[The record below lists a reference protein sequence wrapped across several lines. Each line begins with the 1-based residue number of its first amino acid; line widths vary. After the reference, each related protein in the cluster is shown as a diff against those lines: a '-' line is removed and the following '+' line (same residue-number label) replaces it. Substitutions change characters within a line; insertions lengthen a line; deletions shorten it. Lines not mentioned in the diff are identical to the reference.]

1 MLLRIL
7 VTCLSIWLL
16 ILEFV
21 FFKECDNLSL
31 KIKNCEEEI
40 ENIKNE
46 LNKKQE
52 NYSGNLKT
60 ERKIPVEIDDIL
72 SVSIVDKHN
81 GNVIISFEGSEI
93 KNTETAII
101 QEEDL

>member
-7 VTCLSIWLL
+7 VTCLNIWLL
-16 ILEFV
+16 ILEFI
-21 FFKECDNLSL
+21 FFKECGNLSL

-52 NYSGNLKT
+52 NYSGNLKI
-60 ERKIPVEIDDIL
+60 EKKIPEIKDVL
-72 SVSIVDKHN
+72 SVNVIDKCN
-81 GNVIISFEGSEI
+81 GNVVMSFEGNEI
-93 KNTETAII
+93 TDTKT
-101 QEEDL
+101 

>member
-1 MLLRIL
+1 MLLRML
-7 VTCLSIWLL
+7 VTCLSIWIL
-16 ILEFV
+16 ILEFI
-21 FFKECDNLSL
+21 FFKERHDLSL

-46 LNKKQE
+46 LNKRQE

-72 SVSIVDKHN
+72 SVSIIDKHS
-81 GNVIISFEGSEI
+81 GNVIISFEGNEI
-93 KNTETAII
+93 TDTKTQIV
-101 QEEDL
+101 

>member
-7 VTCLSIWLL
+7 VTCLSIWIL
-16 ILEFV
+16 ILEFI

-46 LNKKQE
+46 LNKRQG
-52 NYSGNLKT
+52 NYLGNLKIGK
-60 ERKIPVEIDDIL
+60 KIPLKIEDVL
-72 SVSIVDKHN
+72 SVNVIDKHD
-81 GNVIISFEGSEI
+81 GDVAMSFGEA
-93 KNTETAII
+93 ETTDTKT
-101 QEEDL
+101 QVV

>member
-7 VTCLSIWLL
+7 VTCLNIWLL

-52 NYSGNLKT
+52 NYSGNLKI
-60 ERKIPVEIDDIL
+60 EKKIPDEIKDVL
-72 SVSIVDKHN
+72 SVNVIDKCN
-81 GNVIISFEGSEI
+81 GNVVMSFEG
-93 KNTETAII
+93 NETT
-101 QEEDL
+101 DTKT

>member
-7 VTCLSIWLL
+7 VTCLNIWIL
-16 ILEFV
+16 ILEFI
-21 FFKECDNLSL
+21 FFKECGNLSL

-52 NYSGNLKT
+52 NYSGNLKI
-60 ERKIPVEIDDIL
+60 EKKIPEIKDVL
-72 SVSIVDKHN
+72 SVNVIDKCN
-81 GNVIISFEGSEI
+81 GNVVMSFEG
-93 KNTETAII
+93 NETT
-101 QEEDL
+101 DTKT